1 MESALLSR
9 LAWGEDIEREIR
21 RVEATI
27 RRTFREAV
35 AGGGGAFVP

>member
-21 RVEATI
+21 RVGATI
-27 RRTFREAV
+27 RRTFR
-35 AGGGGAFVP
+35 